1 MDTPQTTREVYE
13 STRKGNSSE
22 LGKGLLIFAISMM
35 LLFAF
40 SCSKEEVPQPSK
52 SVAKINPE
60 MTSTASSLLTLGSD
74 TVKARFYIANDT
86 AQCRVRNFIPGPIGA
101 TMTTAAAQSN
111 GDYLVNVGSNE
122 TFTVSMVVGQTVR
135 TMQLLIENPGNDT
148 IRITCNN
155 LFQIDAPNAQIVN
168 ANAFLISTVQS
179 QLFRV
184 IAVPP
189 VLSQAV
195 SGPTY
200 AQ

>member
-1 MDTPQTTREVYE
+1 MNTPQTTREVYE
-13 STRKGNSSE
+13 STRKGNSSD
-22 LGKGLLIFAISMM
+22 LGKALLIFAISMM

-111 GDYLVNVGSNE
+111 GDYLVNAGSNE

-135 TMQLLIENPGNDT
+135 TMQLLIENLGNDT

-168 ANAFLISTVQS
+168 ANTFLISTVQS